1 MFEMNGAV
9 MDNTVF
15 SMRPAYG
22 NYYKLIKERIL
33 FPYHGVQDFS
43 FVDPSLET
51 CHWWEEVV
59 FFTEVINPSLVKTE
73 HF

>member
-1 MFEMNGAV
+1 MLLVLDILFWSGSNYAMFEMNRAV

-22 NYYKLIKERIL
+22 SYYKLIKERIL

-51 CHWWEEVV
+51 CHW
-59 FFTEVINPSLVKTE
+59 
-73 HF
+73 

>member
-1 MFEMNGAV
+1 MFEMNRAV

-51 CHWWEEVV
+51 CHW
-59 FFTEVINPSLVKTE
+59 
-73 HF
+73 

>member
-1 MFEMNGAV
+1 MLLVLDILFWSGSNDAMFEMNRAV

-51 CHWWEEVV
+51 CHW
-59 FFTEVINPSLVKTE
+59 
-73 HF
+73 

>member
-1 MFEMNGAV
+1 MFEMNRAV
-9 MDNTVF
+9 TDNTVF

-51 CHWWEEVV
+51 CHW
-59 FFTEVINPSLVKTE
+59 
-73 HF
+73 

>member
-1 MFEMNGAV
+1 MLLVLDILFWSGSNYAMFEMNGAV

-51 CHWWEEVV
+51 CDW
-59 FFTEVINPSLVKTE
+59 
-73 HF
+73 